1 MHAKRILCLWCTMKT
16 TNHMVNPI
24 CELVVTQNQTPSID
38 QGNSSVIITKVKF
51 KTKRGYFYTL
61 SLPVPTPKPTKRER
75 ERSSTVVDLR
85 VLQNNCL
92 NLHALNSPTTPLFRM
107 SVIVINRIP
116 IRSRPCHPSN
126 DTLSYSIQTEIVS
139 IAPHEWTTT
148 DPVIDAPV
156 TASANQQA
164 THGII
169 IRI

>member
-61 SLPVPTPKPTKRER
+61 SLPVPTPKPTQRER
-75 ERSSTVVDLR
+75 PSTVVDLR

-92 NLHALNSPTTPLFRM
+92 NLHALNSPTNPLFRM

-116 IRSRPCHPSN
+116 IRSRPSIHPTTPSLILFGLKLFQLLLMN
-126 DTLSYSIQTEIVS
+126 GRQRTRLQTHQS
-139 IAPHEWTTT
+139 PHQLINR
-148 DPVIDAPV
+148 PLM
-156 TASANQQA
+156 
-164 THGII
+164 GL
-169 IRI
+169 